1 VSVILRQQ
9 RTIARAVKVQG
20 FGYWSGQDVNVEF
33 RPASPDSG
41 LVFVRKDLTPS
52 VRIAAHVA
60 HRVDV
65 PRRTN
70 LAAGGAKVE
79 MVEHV
84 LAACAG
90 LEIDNCEI
98 HVDQP
103 ELPGC
108 DGSSQP
114 FVTALMEAGIEN
126 QDAPRRHVVIEE
138 VVRVGDEDAWVEAR
152 PPDHHGV
159 SLLYHLEYDKTPAI
173 GTQQIDLDLNPEAF
187 QSELASARTFL
198 LEEEAESLRSQG
210 LGERVSYADVLVF
223 SEQGPLHNALRFP
236 DECVRHK
243 TLDLVGDLALAGC
256 DFIGRFVAFRSG
268 HRLHAELVRSL
279 VARYEAVSPRR
290 KSA

>member
-9 RTIARAVKVQG
+9 RTISRVARVEG

-33 RPASPDSG
+33 RPASPGTG
-41 LVFVRKDLTPS
+41 LVVVRKDLTPS
-52 VRIAAHVA
+52 VRIAA
-60 HRVDV
+60 RVENRIDV

-70 LAAGGAKVE
+70 LAEGGSQVE
-79 MVEHV
+79 MVEHA

-98 HVDQP
+98 HVDQA
-103 ELPGC
+103 EMPGC

-114 FVTALMEAGIEN
+114 FVDALLEAGIES
-126 QDAPRRHVVIEE
+126 QDAARHHVVIDD
-138 VVRVGDEDAWVEAR
+138 VFRVGDEEAWVEAR

-159 SLLYHLEYDKTPAI
+159 SLLYRLEYKEPAI
-173 GTQQIDLDLNPEAF
+173 GIQQIDLDLSPDVF
-187 QSELASARTFL
+187 QSELAPARTFL
-198 LEEEAESLRSQG
+198 LEEEAEWMRSQG
-210 LGERVSYADVLVF
+210 LGQRVSYADVLVF
-223 SEQGPLHNALRFP
+223 NEHGPIHNQLRFP

-243 TLDLVGDLALAGC
+243 ALDLVGDLALAGC

-268 HRLHAELVRSL
+268 HRLHAELVQTL
-279 VARYEAVSPRR
+279 VQRAAVPAPRR